1 MSEEE
6 LRQAL
11 EECGDTV
18 LVADDGWEDTI
29 KVNFSKEVRAIRGP
43 DGRMKSLRDKA
54 SLKIKSTL
62 CLKIESEE
70 CISRREE

>member
-6 LRQAL
+6 LRRAL
-11 EECGDTV
+11 EECGDTIYV
-18 LVADDGWEDTI
+18 NDGWEDTI
-29 KVNFSKEVRAIRGP
+29 KVNFSKEVRDIRGP

-70 CISRREE
+70 CISRSEE

>member
-6 LRQAL
+6 LRRAL
-11 EECGDTV
+11 EECGDTIYV
-18 LVADDGWEDTI
+18 NDGWEDTI
-29 KVNFSKEVRAIRGP
+29 KVNFSKEVRDIRGP

-70 CISRREE
+70 